1 MRVSHDL
8 ACQTTRSALPTVK
21 GARAINART
30 IGRLATGLLLI
41 ALACADVHAQSTFA
55 LSSTNFRDGAQVA
68 ASQVFNESG
77 CTGANRSPQL
87 TWRNSPAG
95 TRSYA
100 VTMFDPDAP
109 GSGWWHWAAANIP
122 AHVNALPEN
131 ASASGALKQLGAL
144 EALNDFG
151 GAGYGGPCPP
161 PGKPHRYVVT
171 VYALGVD
178 KLALAPGAPAAV
190 FDHAIHG
197 AALGSA
203 QITVTYGR

>member
-1 MRVSHDL
+1 MRASRDL
-8 ACQTTRSALPTVK
+8 ACRTTRSALPTVK
-21 GARAINART
+21 CARAFNART
-30 IGRLATGLLLI
+30 ICRLGAGLVVI
-41 ALACADVHAQSTFA
+41 ALAHVDAHAQSTFA
-55 LSSTNFRDGAQVA
+55 LSSTNLRDGAQAA
-68 ASQVFNESG
+68 ASQVFNDNG

-87 TWRNSPAG
+87 TWRNPPAG

-109 GSGWWHWAAANIP
+109 GPGWWHWAAANIP

-144 EALNDFG
+144 EARNDFG
-151 GAGYGGPCPP
+151 GAGYDGPCPP

-171 VYALGVD
+171 VYALSVD
-178 KLALAPGAPAAV
+178 KLALAPGAPATV
-190 FDHAIHG
+190 FDHAIRG
-197 AALGSA
+197 AALGNA